1 MRGEREE
8 GSADA
13 SPCSCSQ
20 TPTLFLLEY
29 VHHVSADLAPWFRT
43 RERSASPPPR
53 ITESKTVIT

>member
-8 GSADA
+8 AGAGA

-29 VHHVSADLAPWFRT
+29 VHRASADRAPWFR
-43 RERSASPPPR
+43 ASRPPR
-53 ITESKTVIT
+53 MNE